1 MVRFMV
7 AVMIAIAGGFF
18 AVELSPPH
26 ATADECGPGYYWS
39 TSHQTCVERPDNST
53 SDVTAVCRDGSDSH
67 SQSTR
72 GTCSHHGGVAQ
83 WCPCAGLAA
92 SSASDVPLPAATVD
106 RNDFVAIAVS
116 RFTGRA
122 GGWGTAGSQDSAN
135 AIAVG
140 ACETSTGDRCVA
152 AAWAHNG
159 CVSVVLDSDS
169 GLFAGGAGSD
179 TAAASANA
187 LGKLNVPTAQV
198 TGSHCS
204 S

>member
-1 MVRFMV
+1 MVRSMV
-7 AVMIAIAGGFF
+7 AVMIVIAGGFV
-18 AVELSPPH
+18 AVELSPPR
-26 ATADECGPGYYWS
+26 AIAGECGPGYYWS

-53 SDVTAVCRDGSDSH
+53 SDLTAVCRDGSGSH

-83 WCPCAGLAA
+83 WCPCAGLPA
-92 SSASDVPLPAATVD
+92 SSTSDMPLPIAAAD
-106 RNDFVAIAVS
+106 SNDFVALAVS

-122 GGWGTAGSQDSAN
+122 GGWGTAGSQGSAN
-135 AIAVG
+135 AIAVS

-152 AAWAHNG
+152 AAWAYKG
-159 CVSVVLDSDS
+159 CVSVVLDSNS
-169 GLFAGGAGSD
+169 GLFAGAAGVD
-179 TAAASANA
+179 VAAASANA
-187 LGKLNVPTAQV
+187 MGKLNIPTAQV

>member
-7 AVMIAIAGGFF
+7 AVIIAIAGGFV
-18 AVELSPPH
+18 AVELSPPR

-92 SSASDVPLPAATVD
+92 SSASDAPLPAA
-106 RNDFVAIAVS
+106 
-116 RFTGRA
+116 
-122 GGWGTAGSQDSAN
+122 
-135 AIAVG
+135 
-140 ACETSTGDRCVA
+140 A
-152 AAWAHNG
+152 AARL
-159 CVSVVLDSDS
+159 VTDQVPS
-169 GLFAGGAGSD
+169 G
-179 TAAASANA
+179 AASTPRRQPLIASQTA
-187 LGKLNVPTAQV
+187 PIRPLTRPLAVPPVGLEPTLG
-198 TGSHCS
+198 GF
-204 S
+204 

>member
-1 MVRFMV
+1 MVRFIV
-7 AVMIAIAGGFF
+7 AVTIAIAGGFV
-18 AVELSPPH
+18 AVELSPPR
-26 ATADECGPGYYWS
+26 ATADECGSGYYWS

-53 SDVTAVCRDGSDSH
+53 SDATAVCRDGSDSH

-83 WCPCAGLAA
+83 WCPCTGLAA
-92 SSASDVPLPAATVD
+92 STASDVPMPAAAAG
-106 RNDFVAIAVS
+106 RNDFVALAVS

-122 GGWGTAGSQDSAN
+122 GGWGTAGSQDIAN

-140 ACETSTGDRCVA
+140 TCETSTGDRCVA

-179 TAAASANA
+179 VAAASVDA
-187 LGKLNVPTAQV
+187 LRKLNIPTARV

-204 S
+204 T